1 MHSHALTLRTL
12 RTDFHHV
19 LISVPTMLALALHGV
34 YATLGIVL
42 LGTYA
47 ANACKLAYSAG
58 A

>member
-1 MHSHALTLRTL
+1 MHSHALTLRNL

-19 LISVPTMLALALHGV
+19 LVSVSTMLALALHGV

-47 ANACKLAYSAG
+47 TNSCKLAYSAC